1 MPPTATA
8 GGAFVTGDNA
18 GNDLMATAARLGVLG
33 FADFSA
39 FSRMP
44 RTVSILNME
53 RLLKGGKLR
62 CDRDGTNATVRHC
75 NVNNTQVTGFF
86 KMYASAREGAGGAG
100 ERVGGWR
107 EGGQERDG
115 WGMRGRLRALPEVQG

>member
-1 MPPTATA
+1 MPPRGFA
-8 GGAFVTGDNA
+8 GGAFVTGPLDGNA
-18 GNDLMATAARLGVLG
+18 AIAMAGRFLTLGM
-33 FADFSA
+33 DFGS
-39 FSRMP
+39 MP
-44 RTVSILNME
+44 PAESILNME

-100 ERVGGWR
+100 EGVGA
-107 EGGQERDG
+107 ERCH
-115 WGMRGRLRALPEVQG
+115 RQARA